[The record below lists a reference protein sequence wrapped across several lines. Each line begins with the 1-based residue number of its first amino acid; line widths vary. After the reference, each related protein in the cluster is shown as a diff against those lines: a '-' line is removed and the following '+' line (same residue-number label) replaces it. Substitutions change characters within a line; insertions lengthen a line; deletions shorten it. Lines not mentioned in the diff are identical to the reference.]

1 MDTALRFSGYFGAV
15 VLLFGV
21 IGGWIVGSY
30 LEHPLLMLHIVLGAL
45 CLVAWIVTSGFHSVS
60 RASQVLS
67 GRTARFSYNVVLY
80 TAVFSGLVILANV
93 FVFMNDKR
101 WDLTEEGVYS
111 LSEKS
116 AKIVRGLKA
125 PLRMVAIDAPQIAER
140 DKTETMLGLYRYHND
155 KKVSFEL
162 LNAQAR
168 PVELDRLGMKPG
180 NLLYLEYGEGA
191 SKSVSRINALDEQS
205 ITNAIVKLTRGAAKK
220 LYYVQGHGE
229 PALDSAEEGGMKQF
243 ADALADEHLEI
254 EGLILAQVGAVP
266 ADAAAVILADP
277 KRALQQGERDA
288 LIQYAEKGG
297 RLILLGNGE
306 NRDSDDVRSIAQT
319 FGIEVG
325 RDVVLDEQL
334 RLFAGPQLAVQFIAQ
349 QFGPHPVTAGMRQA
363 EPPVFLFSS
372 SVTSTKTSDDKVT
385 YSELLKSG
393 PNSWAERDLRLIFD
407 EGSPTAARDPEDKKG
422 PVSIAVAYE
431 KKLEGSPVTGD
442 EEEKPANAAR
452 VVVFGDTSW
461 LTNGN
466 LMAMGN
472 RDLALN
478 VINWSAGEEGSVAIG
493 PKSFRASAAPIPEA
507 SYNRILA
514 LSFIG
519 PELILLLGL
528 FIWWRRKVSLA

>member
-1 MDTALRFSGYFGAV
+1 METALRFSGYFGAV
-15 VLLFGV
+15 VLLFGI

-30 LEHPLLMLHIVLGAL
+30 LEHPLLMLHVVLGAL
-45 CLVAWIVTSGFHSVS
+45 CLLAWVVTSGLHSVS
-60 RASQVLS
+60 RAGQVLS
-67 GRTARFSYNVVLY
+67 GRTARFGYNVVFY
-80 TAVFSGLVILANV
+80 TAVFAGLLIVANV
-93 FVFMNDKR
+93 FVSMNDKR
-101 WDLTEEGVYS
+101 WDLTEQGVYS

-116 AKIVRGLKA
+116 VKIVQGLKA
-125 PLRMVAIDAPQIAER
+125 PLRMVAIDAPQIADRE
-140 DKTETMLGLYRYHND
+140 KTEGVLKLYKYHND

-180 NLLYLEYGEGA
+180 NLLYLEYGEGS
-191 SKSVSRINALDEQS
+191 SKSVSRINEIDEQS

-229 PALDSAEEGGMKQF
+229 PALDSSTEGGMKQL

-254 EGLILAQVGAVP
+254 EGLLLAQTGSVP

-277 KRALQQGERDA
+277 QRELQQAERDA
-288 LIQYAEKGG
+288 LVQYAEKGG

-306 NRDSDDVRSIAQT
+306 NRDSEDVRSIAQV
-319 FGIEVG
+319 FGIDVG

-334 RLFAGPQLAVQFIAQ
+334 RLFAGPQLAVQFVAQ
-349 QFGPHPVTAGMRQA
+349 SFGAHPITAGLRQSD
-363 EPPVFLFSS
+363 PPVFLFAS
-372 SVTSTKTSDDKVT
+372 SVTTSQKSTDKVT

-393 PNSWAERDLRLIFD
+393 PNSWAEKNLKLIFD
-407 EGSPTAARDPEDKKG
+407 EEAPTASRDPEDVKG

-431 KKLEGSPVTGD
+431 KKLDAPAGESDEGKADSAV
-442 EEEKPANAAR
+442 R
-452 VVVFGDTSW
+452 VVVFGDASW

-478 VINWSAGEEGSVAIG
+478 VINWAAGEEGSVAIG
-493 PKSFRASAAPIPEA
+493 AKSMRASVAPIPQA
-507 SYNRILA
+507 TYNRILA
-514 LSFIG
+514 FSFLG
-519 PELILLLGL
+519 PELILLFGL
-528 FIWWRRKVSLA
+528 FVWWRRKVALA

>member
-1 MDTALRFSGYFGAV
+1 MESALRFSGYFGAV
-15 VLLFGV
+15 VLLFGI
-21 IGGWIVGSY
+21 IGGWIAGSY

-45 CLVAWIVTSGFHSVS
+45 CLLAWAVTSGLHNLS
-60 RASQVLS
+60 RAGQVLS
-67 GRTARFSYNVVLY
+67 GRNARFGYNVVLY
-80 TAVFSGLVILANV
+80 TAVFAGLVIVANV
-93 FVFMNDKR
+93 FVSMNDKR
-101 WDLTEEGVYS
+101 WDLTEQGVYS
-111 LSEKS
+111 LSQKS
-116 AKIVRGLKA
+116 IKIVQGLKA

-140 DKTETMLGLYRYHND
+140 DKTEGILGLYRYHNE

-168 PVELDRLGMKPG
+168 PVELDKLGMKPG

-229 PALDSAEEGGMKQF
+229 PALDSATEGGMKQF
-243 ADALADEHLEI
+243 SDALADEHLELD
-254 EGLILAQVGAVP
+254 GLLLAQTGSVP
-266 ADAAAVILADP
+266 EDAAAVILADP

-297 RLILLGNGE
+297 RLILLGNAE
-306 NRDSDDVRSIAQT
+306 NRDSDDVRLIAQV
-319 FGIEVG
+319 FGIDVG

-349 QFGPHPVTAGMRQA
+349 SFSPHPVTTGLSQS

-372 SVTSTKTSDDKVT
+372 SVAISQKGSDKVT

-393 PNSWAERDLRLIFD
+393 PNSWAEKNLKLIFD
-407 EGSPTAARDPEDKKG
+407 EESPTASRDPEDTKG

-431 KKLEGSPVTGD
+431 KKLDAPAEGRD
-442 EEEKPANAAR
+442 EEKADSAVR
-452 VVVFGDTSW
+452 VVVFGDASW

-472 RDLALN
+472 RNLALN
-478 VINWSAGEEGSVAIG
+478 VINWTAGEEGSVAIG
-493 PKSFRASAAPIPEA
+493 PKSFRASVAPIPKA
-507 SYNRILA
+507 TYNRILA
-514 LSFIG
+514 FSFLG
-519 PELILLLGL
+519 PELILLFGL
-528 FIWWRRKVSLA
+528 FVWWKRKVALA